1 MVTVYDRFSTL
12 AARFST
18 VILQIMVLSF
28 NSGSSSGNDGDD
40 TFTGGLRQYLSNIIT
55 LIINKV

>member
-1 MVTVYDRFSTL
+1 MVTVYDRFPSL
-12 AARFST
+12 SAQLST

-40 TFTGGLRQYLSNIIT
+40 TFMGGLRQYLPNIIT
-55 LIINKV
+55 

>member
-28 NSGSSSGNDGDD
+28 NRGSDSGNDGDD
-40 TFTGGLRQYLSNIIT
+40 TFMGGGGGGGGA
-55 LIINKV
+55 